1 VFEKTM
7 RHAMALVLVMVQTF
21 KQEHRAATNA
31 TLPVLVVNDS
41 DGASYF
47 PRSVAFTYTHY
58 ADCV

>member
-1 VFEKTM
+1 M